1 MLVFFSLFI
10 FAAICENKRTKT
22 KQNKKNTEDR
32 EVMKFNYNFV
42 IWTGVKAQILLRATP
57 QIKESKI
64 LFISSS
70 KTPKYFCEIKLLNW
84 L

>member
-1 MLVFFSLFI
+1 MLVFFTLFI
-10 FAAICENKRTKT
+10 FEAICENKRTTT
-22 KQNKKNTEDR
+22 KKKQNTEDR

-42 IWTGVKAQILLRATP
+42 IWTGIKAQILLRATP